1 MFSYKSLEEL
11 MYAAAGE
18 GVSLPTGG
26 DVSALGQSLQ
36 VGGLTLQ
43 NRIAIQP
50 MEGCDGTADDK
61 PGELTLRRYD
71 KFAKSGAAL
80 IWAEATAVWEEG
92 RANPRQLW
100 IREEN
105 VDAFRAM
112 NDRIRE
118 LCMKE
123 NGFAPVILMQATH
136 SGRYSKP
143 QGTPAPLIAYNN
155 PIFEKDNPISQDRIV
170 SDQYLHRLVERM
182 GEAAHLAQKAGF
194 DGVDLKSCHRYL
206 GSELLSAFERPGD
219 FGGSFEN
226 RTRFLRESVASAKA
240 AVTGDFLIT
249 SRLNIYDGFPY
260 PYGFGVAPGGSLEP
274 DLTEPLKLIG
284 ILHQE
289 LGLQLLDVTIGNPYV
304 NPHVNRPADAQP
316 YPLPE
321 SPLVGLGRMFQC
333 IKAVQQTYPKLTVMG
348 SGLSYPRQFA
358 GQLAAAAVEQDW
370 FRIAGFGRMAFAYP
384 NFAKDLLGSGLDP
397 KQCCITCGKCS
408 QLMRLGS
415 MAGCIVRDSVYTQLY
430 REATAKA

>member
-11 MYAAAGE
+11 MNAAARE

-50 MEGCDGTADDK
+50 MEGCDGTADGK

-118 LCMKE
+118 LCLKE

-206 GSELLSAFERPGD
+206 GSELLSAFERPGE

-260 PYGFGVAPGGSLEP
+260 PYGFGVAPGGGLEP
-274 DLTEPLKLIG
+274 DLTEPL
-284 ILHQE
+284 
-289 LGLQLLDVTIGNPYV
+289 
-304 NPHVNRPADAQP
+304 
-316 YPLPE
+316 
-321 SPLVGLGRMFQC
+321 
-333 IKAVQQTYPKLTVMG
+333 
-348 SGLSYPRQFA
+348 
-358 GQLAAAAVEQDW
+358 
-370 FRIAGFGRMAFAYP
+370 
-384 NFAKDLLGSGLDP
+384 
-397 KQCCITCGKCS
+397 
-408 QLMRLGS
+408 
-415 MAGCIVRDSVYTQLY
+415 
-430 REATAKA
+430 

>member
-1 MFSYKSLEEL
+1 MFSYRSLEEL
-11 MYAAAGE
+11 VEAAAKEGVSLPAGE
-18 GVSLPTGG
+18 GVS
-26 DVSALGQSLQ
+26 ALGQPLQ
-36 VGGLTLQ
+36 MGAFTLQ

-50 MEGCDGTADDK
+50 MEGCDGTADGK
-61 PGELTLRRYD
+61 PGELTLRRYER
-71 KFAKSGAAL
+71 FAKSGAAL
-80 IWAEATAVWEEG
+80 LWGEAAAVWEEG

-118 LCMKE
+118 LCLKE

-143 QGTPAPLIAYNN
+143 QGAPAPLIAYNN
-155 PIFEKDNPISQDRIV
+155 PIFEKDNPIPQERIV

-182 GEAAHLAQKAGF
+182 GEAAHLAQRAGF

-206 GSELLSAFERPGD
+206 GSELLSAYERPGD

-226 RTRFLRESVASAKA
+226 RTRFLRESVAAAKA

-249 SRLNIYDGFPY
+249 SRLNIYDGFPH

-304 NPHVNRPADAQP
+304 NPHVNRPAEVQP

-321 SPLVGLGRMFQC
+321 SPLVGLGRMLQC
-333 IKAVQQTYPKLTVMG
+333 IKAVQQAYPSLAVIG

-358 GQLAAAAVEQDW
+358 GQVAAAAVEQGW
-370 FRIAGFGRMAFAYP
+370 FSIAGFGRMAFAYP
-384 NFAKDLLGSGLDP
+384 NFAKDLLGPGLDS

-415 MAGCIVRDSVYTQLY
+415 MAGCVVRDSVYTQLY